1 MATNLATAQGRDTF
15 LLDFIGFAGL
25 SRLRSPSRARL
36 ESSGNVEKSMFPL
49 FYFAYVFGDKWGQF
63 GDRAF
68 LSRFSSNVMMFS
80 ASFGSGSPGALPE
93 LNAFV
98 SASYCRRKDFEA
110 GLGKAILYES
120 EDGNVYDL
128 FSID

>member
-1 MATNLATAQGRDTF
+1 
-15 LLDFIGFAGL
+15 
-25 SRLRSPSRARL
+25 
-36 ESSGNVEKSMFPL
+36 
-49 FYFAYVFGDKWGQF
+49 
-63 GDRAF
+63 
-68 LSRFSSNVMMFS
+68 MMFS

-93 LNAFV
+93 LKAFV